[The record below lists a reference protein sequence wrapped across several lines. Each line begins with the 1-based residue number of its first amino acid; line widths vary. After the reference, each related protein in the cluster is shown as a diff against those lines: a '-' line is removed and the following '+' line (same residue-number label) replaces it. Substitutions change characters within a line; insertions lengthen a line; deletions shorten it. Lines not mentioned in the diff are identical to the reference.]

1 MGSTWPQ
8 TGLGAPAYQAP
19 DDGSATHT
27 LPCGVDPPKCRPRPQ
42 ACGPPANICPTLS
55 MAACLRKTERP
66 RNCSRK
72 AQAPKDTTF
81 SAACEL
87 GLGKMGNA
95 EEPADGDKT
104 GITYAGCT
112 TAQLPATNISI
123 LRKYTRTNKT
133 KQNKIPSGERTGC
146 LPFIPNSLGGNICL
160 SSVYYRSGLS
170 LYRLSVYKLSSLP
183 LSLSVIHLV
192 WRRTAPNGEMLR
204 WGSRVKG
211 GKDFYLQLVQRVL
224 QMVP

>member
-160 SSVYYRSGLS
+160 SVYHLS
-170 LYRLSVYKLSSLP
+170 IIDLDCLSTVCLSISYP
-183 LSLSVIHLV
+183 HYLSLSLSST
-192 WRRTAPNGEMLR
+192 WFGE
-204 WGSRVKG
+204 GQPQT
-211 GKDFYLQLVQRVL
+211 GKCCDGEAG
-224 QMVP
+224 